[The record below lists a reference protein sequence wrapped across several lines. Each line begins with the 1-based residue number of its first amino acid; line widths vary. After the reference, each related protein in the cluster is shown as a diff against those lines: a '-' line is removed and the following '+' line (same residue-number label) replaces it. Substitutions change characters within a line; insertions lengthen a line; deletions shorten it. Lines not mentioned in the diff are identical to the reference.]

1 MNQGRRIVSDL
12 AVLILV
18 GAVCGCGD
26 EDGSSGTGGSGG
38 AGGTG
43 GVAALQEEYV
53 LSDQELVPE
62 SGAYDSVGRAFYVG
76 SRTKGSITRVDVDG
90 TESLFFDPPPSSSL
104 RTLGVAIDADARRL
118 WVCLQDTE
126 APSQSVWTFDLSTG
140 EADIEFDLASA
151 AADATCN
158 DIALDSEGV
167 AYVSDSANPRVY
179 RANVDGEAIEIWAD
193 DPLLAGD
200 GEQFGGNGIAVT
212 DDDRYVLLSKT
223 LSPSTTPQL
232 LRIERANP
240 ENIDGITT
248 TPEITGSADGMS
260 FLGGDLY
267 LADVLLGDILR
278 LTSEDAWG
286 TAIIASSMQAAGTS
300 TVRPAEGQLY
310 GIYSDAG
317 ASILGSP
324 LSPPFRIYRI
334 DLASFE

>member
-1 MNQGRRIVSDL
+1 MNQGGRIVRDL

-76 SRTKGSITRVDVDG
+76 SGTKGSITRVDVDG

-118 WVCLQDTE
+118 WVCLQDTG

-179 RANVDGEAIEIWAD
+179 RANVDGKAIEIWAD

-200 GEQFGGNGIAVT
+200 SERFGGNGIAVT
-212 DDDRYVLLSKT
+212 EDDQYVLLSKT
-223 LSPSTTPQL
+223 LPPSTTPQL

-240 ENIDGITT
+240 KNIDGITT
-248 TPEITGSADGMS
+248 MPEITGSLDGMS
-260 FLGGDLY
+260 FLGGHLY
-267 LADVLLGDILR
+267 LADVLSGGMLR
-278 LTSEDAWG
+278 LTSEDAWE
-286 TAIIASSMQAAGTS
+286 TASIASSMQAAGTS
-300 TVRPAEGQLY
+300 TVRPAEGELY
-310 GIYSDAG
+310 AIYSDIL
-317 ASILGSP
+317 ASISGSP